1 MGLFRRADGPAV
13 VAEAHRHIPLGS
25 SLDTEEHLPYR
36 GNYAS
41 TTKYTLL
48 TYLPK
53 ALFEQYR
60 RVANIFFTL
69 MAALSLTP
77 FSPLRPWTCWTPLV
91 LVVGVSMIKEAREDY
106 KRYKQD
112 REVNERPTRV
122 LDRKTGEFVT
132 IPWKALRVGDI
143 VQVCRDEYLPADLVL
158 LSTSSDEGTCY
169 IETMNL
175 DGETNLKIKA
185 APEETRSLEE
195 ADLVGLNAI
204 IDCEGP
210 NSRLYQFTGNLR
222 LRAPLPPTVVA
233 AMAAAQA
240 MAAAAKAAAAAEA
253 GGGEKEKLEQEGP
266 GWGRAAAKSLLANG
280 MEAHAATL
288 KSMASTTVAASEPS
302 RWNFRASQRRA
313 STRVEPPHEYVASL
327 AASAVVLR
335 GCSLRNTT
343 CIYGVVIY
351 AGHDTK
357 IFMNSTEAP
366 SKRSYIERTVDR
378 IILMFFCVLLIW
390 CLISAVYHAWW
401 TNTHF
406 RQHWYMRPDALDAD
420 SDPDNPA
427 QTGAVNFFVALLLY
441 SYLVPVSL
449 YVSIEMVK
457 VFQAMVLIAQDR
469 DIYHAETDTPALAR
483 TSNLNEELGMVA
495 AVMTDKTGTLTRNVM
510 EFFKC
515 SIAGVPYGAGITEI
529 ERSNALRKGQVL
541 DDRER
546 PDAAKFRERFFNFY
560 DDRLMGEAWY
570 SAKDPV
576 TIEMFFRLLAVCH
589 TVIPDGPTDE
599 KSIKYEAESPDEA
612 ALVVAAKAFG
622 FFFFKRTN
630 TTITVRERTPR
641 GTTDVEYEVLNI
653 LEFNSTRKRMSVVVK
668 EKANEKIIIFC
679 KGADTVIYERL
690 DPNYGPN
697 EDAKQA
703 TTRDMED
710 FGASG
715 LRTLC
720 LSYAEVDR
728 DWYDAWAKEWD
739 AGKKSLDDRESK
751 LAEAAE
757 KIERNLRLLGCTAIE
772 DKLQEGVPDCIRMLA
787 LAGIRIWVL
796 TGDKMETAINI
807 GFACS
812 LLTEEMHQHTVTA
825 SSARVEE
832 LEKAGRR
839 QEAEALAAELV
850 AKQLDKIDLE
860 LRQATEAATGAA
872 GKAGGAGAGPK
883 QGGAGPGIGGGMGG
897 DAIDAALIID
907 GKALSYALSKDLAP
921 LLLRVGLR
929 CKAVVCCRVSPLQK
943 AQVTGLVR
951 STGSITLAIGD
962 GANDVSMIQRAHI
975 GVGISGQE
983 GMQAVMSADFAIAQ
997 FRYLVPLLLVHG
1009 QYSYKRI
1016 TRMIN
1021 FFFYKNMLF
1030 AITLFT
1036 YSAFTTFS
1044 GSYIYNDTSM
1054 TLFNVAFTSATPLLV
1069 GMFDRPLGKRAMLR
1083 YPQLYRQGIANRDFN
1098 AATILG
1104 WMFSALLQSGIILVL
1119 CLVGCRGTTASADHG
1134 IPWSMAEVGV
1144 VMFTSIV
1151 LTIHLHLTMVE
1162 EAWTWVHHLAIWG
1175 SVALWYLYLVAF
1187 AYFPV
1192 SWSLEMWHLFEGI
1205 VAPNAQF
1212 WLYSLIIPA
1221 AALLPNFAFR
1231 AVSRLLWPS
1240 DEDII
1245 REMQKVERAA
1255 NSDSSH
1261 RAGGAAG
1268 AAAGAASEHH
1278 ALQKHKGGG
1287 GLLMA
1292 AMGSGSNRVAPEP
1305 PASPLG
1311 GGARGGGGAGV
1322 KSAAAIAVAEGGPG
1336 NKSFAVTAV
1345 IAAGGDGA
1353 GAGGA
1358 GGGKGKG
1365 GRWSATGQDGVEEL
1379 DGEEAADDV
1388 TAAPPQPPPGA
1399 LTGTRSSR
1407 DGNPNG
1413 FRVVGNKGPGS
1424 TMHSASGNGSRAAS
1438 RAGPSPFAA
1447 ALAPPPPGATSNTS
1461 GLDELTLV
1469 SADGGG
1475 IDGADGGA
1483 DGRESPLLGSF
1494 APSPTRS
1501 VAGPSVGHIPI
1512 AGRSRT
1518 AGLPTVGSSTSLVG
1532 GAGGVLA
1539 GNGHHSQ
1546 RFAHQAHLPHAA
1558 LASSISTPV
1567 LGEDGGR
1574 NNSGTGRA
1582 AAGAGAG
1589 VGPGSS
1595 ATASPRTQ
1603 AAVARGQAG
1612 TMGSRGGGGGGE
1624 MQPTASMSG
1633 GRMVVGQASG
1643 QTGDSASGV
1652 REVST
1657 LSRASSSSVQG

>member
-1 MGLFRRADGPAV
+1 MHALAV
-13 VAEAHRHIPLGS
+13 
-25 SLDTEEHLPYR
+25 
-36 GNYAS
+36 N
-41 TTKYTLL
+41 
-48 TYLPK
+48 
-53 ALFEQYR
+53 
-60 RVANIFFTL
+60 
-69 MAALSLTP
+69 
-77 FSPLRPWTCWTPLV
+77 PWI
-91 LVVGVSMIKEAREDY
+91 SIS
-106 KRYKQD
+106 KR
-112 REVNERPTRV
+112 
-122 LDRKTGEFVT
+122 
-132 IPWKALRVGDI
+132 
-143 VQVCRDEYLPADLVL
+143 
-158 LSTSSDEGTCY
+158 
-169 IETMNL
+169 
-175 DGETNLKIKA
+175 
-185 APEETRSLEE
+185 
-195 ADLVGLNAI
+195 
-204 IDCEGP
+204 
-210 NSRLYQFTGNLR
+210 
-222 LRAPLPPTVVA
+222 LPPTCTNVFPPTCA
-233 AMAAAQA
+233 A
-240 MAAAAKAAAAAEA
+240 
-253 GGGEKEKLEQEGP
+253 P
-266 GWGRAAAKSLLANG
+266 
-280 MEAHAATL
+280 
-288 KSMASTTVAASEPS
+288 
-302 RWNFRASQRRA
+302 RRA
-313 STRVEPPHEYVASL
+313 PPRP
-327 AASAVVLR
+327 AAPR
-335 GCSLRNTT
+335 
-343 CIYGVVIY
+343 
-351 AGHDTK
+351 
-357 IFMNSTEAP
+357 
-366 SKRSYIERTVDR
+366 
-378 IILMFFCVLLIW
+378 
-390 CLISAVYHAWW
+390 
-401 TNTHF
+401 
-406 RQHWYMRPDALDAD
+406 RPA
-420 SDPDNPA
+420 
-427 QTGAVNFFVALLLY
+427 
-441 SYLVPVSL
+441 
-449 YVSIEMVK
+449 
-457 VFQAMVLIAQDR
+457 
-469 DIYHAETDTPALAR
+469 
-483 TSNLNEELGMVA
+483 
-495 AVMTDKTGTLTRNVM
+495 
-510 EFFKC
+510 
-515 SIAGVPYGAGITEI
+515 
-529 ERSNALRKGQVL
+529 
-541 DDRER
+541 
-546 PDAAKFRERFFNFY
+546 
-560 DDRLMGEAWY
+560 
-570 SAKDPV
+570 
-576 TIEMFFRLLAVCH
+576 
-589 TVIPDGPTDE
+589 
-599 KSIKYEAESPDEA
+599 
-612 ALVVAAKAFG
+612 
-622 FFFFKRTN
+622 
-630 TTITVRERTPR
+630 
-641 GTTDVEYEVLNI
+641 
-653 LEFNSTRKRMSVVVK
+653 
-668 EKANEKIIIFC
+668 
-679 KGADTVIYERL
+679 
-690 DPNYGPN
+690 
-697 EDAKQA
+697 
-703 TTRDMED
+703 
-710 FGASG
+710 
-715 LRTLC
+715 
-720 LSYAEVDR
+720 
-728 DWYDAWAKEWD
+728 
-739 AGKKSLDDRESK
+739 
-751 LAEAAE
+751 
-757 KIERNLRLLGCTAIE
+757 
-772 DKLQEGVPDCIRMLA
+772 
-787 LAGIRIWVL
+787 
-796 TGDKMETAINI
+796 
-807 GFACS
+807 
-812 LLTEEMHQHTVTA
+812 
-825 SSARVEE
+825 
-832 LEKAGRR
+832 
-839 QEAEALAAELV
+839 
-850 AKQLDKIDLE
+850 
-860 LRQATEAATGAA
+860 
-872 GKAGGAGAGPK
+872 
-883 QGGAGPGIGGGMGG
+883 
-897 DAIDAALIID
+897 
-907 GKALSYALSKDLAP
+907 
-921 LLLRVGLR
+921 
-929 CKAVVCCRVSPLQK
+929 
-943 AQVTGLVR
+943 
-951 STGSITLAIGD
+951 
-962 GANDVSMIQRAHI
+962 
-975 GVGISGQE
+975 
-983 GMQAVMSADFAIAQ
+983 
-997 FRYLVPLLLVHG
+997 
-1009 QYSYKRI
+1009 
-1016 TRMIN
+1016 
-1021 FFFYKNMLF
+1021 
-1030 AITLFT
+1030 
-1036 YSAFTTFS
+1036 
-1044 GSYIYNDTSM
+1044 
-1054 TLFNVAFTSATPLLV
+1054 
-1069 GMFDRPLGKRAMLR
+1069 
-1083 YPQLYRQGIANRDFN
+1083 
-1098 AATILG
+1098 
-1104 WMFSALLQSGIILVL
+1104 
-1119 CLVGCRGTTASADHG
+1119 
-1134 IPWSMAEVGV
+1134 
-1144 VMFTSIV
+1144 
-1151 LTIHLHLTMVE
+1151 
-1162 EAWTWVHHLAIWG
+1162 
-1175 SVALWYLYLVAF
+1175 ALWYLYLVAF

-1231 AVSRLLWPS
+1231 AVSRCVWEEAWGLLRGLGLGGWHAGAAFVQCRGLAKDGCRSIERGGLGRCTAVALQCSGRAAARLGSLMLLHQGGYPCCHRFATTNVFRVCGGCNSVCLCRLLWPS

>member
-1 MGLFRRADGPAV
+1 MGRFGRGSGPAV
-13 VAEAHRHIPLGS
+13 AAEAHRHIPLGAS
-25 SLDTEEHLPYR
+25 VDTEEHLPYR

-122 LDRKTGEFVT
+122 LDRKTGKFVT
-132 IPWKALRVGDI
+132 VPWKALRVGDI
-143 VQVCRDEYLPADLVL
+143 VQVCRDQYLPADLVL
-158 LSTSSDEGTCY
+158 LTTSGDEGTCY

-185 APEETRSLEE
+185 APDETRCLEE
-195 ADLVGLNAI
+195 SDLAGLNVI
-204 IDCEGP
+204 VDCEGP

-222 LRAPLPPTVVA
+222 LRPPLPATVVA

-240 MAAAAKAAAAAEA
+240 MAAAAAAVEA
-253 GGGEKEKLEQEGP
+253 GGGEKEKAEQDGAGP
-266 GWGRAAAKSLLANG
+266 GWGRAAAKSLVANG
-280 MEAHAATL
+280 MEAHAETL
-288 KSMASTTVAASEPS
+288 KSMGSTTAGTAEGG

-313 STRVEPPHEYVASL
+313 STRMPPPQEYVASL
-327 AASAVVLR
+327 PASAVVLR
-335 GCSLRNTT
+335 GCSLRNTE
-343 CIYGVVIY
+343 CIYGVVVY

-378 IILMFFCVLLIW
+378 IILLFFCVLLIW
-390 CLISAVYHAWW
+390 CVISAVYHAWW
-401 TNTHF
+401 TSTHF
-406 RQHWYMRPDALDAD
+406 RQHWYMRPDANDAD
-420 SDPDNPA
+420 SDPDSPA

-469 DIYHAETDTPALAR
+469 DMYHAETDTPALAR

-515 SIAGVPYGAGITEI
+515 SIAGVAYGAGITEI
-529 ERSNALRKGQVL
+529 ERSNALRRGQVL

-560 DDRLMGEAWY
+560 DERLMGDAWFT
-570 SAKDPV
+570 AKDPA

-589 TVIPDGPTDE
+589 TVIPDGPADE

-630 TTITVRERTPR
+630 TGITVRERTPR
-641 GTTDVEYEVLNI
+641 GTHDVEYEVLNV

-668 EKANEKIIIFC
+668 EKANDKLIIFC

-690 DPNYGPN
+690 DPNYAPN
-697 EDAKQA
+697 EGMKVT

-728 DWYDAWAKEWD
+728 DWYNSWAKEWD
-739 AGKKSLDDRESK
+739 AGKKALDDRESK

-772 DKLQEGVPDCIRMLA
+772 DKLQEGVPDCIRQLA

-812 LLTEEMHQHTVTA
+812 LLTEEMHQYTVTA

-839 QEAEALAAELV
+839 LEAEALAAELV

-860 LRQATEAATGAA
+860 LRQAAEAAAGAG
-872 GKAGGAGAGPK
+872 GKAGASGAGSNH
-883 QGGAGPGIGGGMGG
+883 GGAGPGIGGGAGG
-897 DAIDAALIID
+897 DAMDAALIID
-907 GKALSYALSKDLAP
+907 GKALSYALSKELAP
-921 LLLRVGLR
+921 VLLRVGLR

-997 FRYLVPLLLVHG
+997 FRFLVPLLLVHG

-1054 TLFNVAFTSATPLLV
+1054 TLFNVVFTSATPLLV
-1069 GMFDRPLGKRAMLR
+1069 GMFDRPLGKRAMLQ

-1104 WMFSALLQSGIILVL
+1104 WMFSSLLQSGIILVL
-1119 CLVGCRGTTASADHG
+1119 CLVGCSGTTASADHG

-1144 VMFTSIV
+1144 VLFTAIV
-1151 LTIHLHLTMVE
+1151 LTIHLHLSMVE
-1162 EAWTWVHHLAIWG
+1162 EAWTWIHHLAIWG

-1212 WLYSLIIPA
+1212 WLYSLLIPA
-1221 AALLPNFAFR
+1221 AALLPDVAFR
-1231 AVSRLLWPS
+1231 ALKRLRWPS

-1255 NSDSSH
+1255 NNGSSH
-1261 RAGGAAG
+1261 PAGGAAATG
-1268 AAAGAASEHH
+1268 AGATSEHH

-1287 GLLMA
+1287 ALLMGA
-1292 AMGSGSNRVAPEP
+1292 LGGGSNRVAPEP
-1305 PASPLG
+1305 AAATPPPG
-1311 GGARGGGGAGV
+1311 GMGV
-1322 KSAAAIAVAEGGPG
+1322 KTAAAIAVAEGGPG
-1336 NKSFAVTAV
+1336 NKSTAVTAV
-1345 IAAGGDGA
+1345 IATAGSA
-1353 GAGGA
+1353 SAGGA
-1358 GGGKGKG
+1358 GGGKGTG
-1365 GRWSATGQDGVEEL
+1365 GRRSATGEDGVQEL
-1379 DGEEAADDV
+1379 DDCELADEV
-1388 TAAPPQPPPGA
+1388 LGAPTVVVPPQPAAGG
-1399 LTGTRSSR
+1399 LTGARSSR
-1407 DGNPNG
+1407 EGNANG
-1413 FRVVGNKGPGS
+1413 FRLVGNKGPG
-1424 TMHSASGNGSRAAS
+1424 TAVQSASAAGASRAAS
-1438 RAGPSPFAA
+1438 RAGPSSLAI
-1447 ALAPPPPGATSNTS
+1447 APPSPPGTTNNN
-1461 GLDELTLV
+1461 GGGGDGGPEDLLLT

-1475 IDGADGGA
+1475 VDGADAGVNRA
-1483 DGRESPLLGSF
+1483 ESPLLGSF

-1501 VAGPSVGHIPI
+1501 SAGAGAGPNAI

-1518 AGLPTVGSSTSLVG
+1518 AGLPSVGSAANLAD
-1532 GAGGVLA
+1532 GAGGVSS
-1539 GNGHHSQ
+1539 GTGQHSQ
-1546 RFAHQAHLPHAA
+1546 HHHQAHPSHAA
-1558 LASSISTPV
+1558 LASSISTPM
-1567 LGEDGGR
+1567 LGEAGGH
-1574 NNSGTGRA
+1574 NGSWTGRA
-1582 AAGAGAG
+1582 AAGAVA
-1589 VGPGSS
+1589 GPGLSS
-1595 ATASPRTQ
+1595 SPSPR
-1603 AAVARGQAG
+1603 ARAG
-1612 TMGSRGGGGGGE
+1612 AMGSRGGGGSGE
-1624 MQPTASMSG
+1624 AQPTASMSG
-1633 GRMVVGQASG
+1633 GRVVLGQAAG
-1643 QTGDSASGV
+1643 PVGDGSGV

-1657 LSRASSSSVQG
+1657 LSRASSSSVQA